1 MEAQSVKGGE
11 KFAFD
16 TNIFISR
23 PRTPLSPQLYF
34 SSIVLAELLAGAQD
48 RARIKE
54 LETWRHAAVRFDRFL
69 VPTGEDWWEAGKVL
83 QRLSQTS
90 KRENFGSTPKSSPEE
105 RGRLFNDCLLAV
117 SCRRARVVVVSDN
130 AKDFERLSAVCRVK
144 WQNGDDFFAQ
154 QSAN

>member
-1 MEAQSVKGGE
+1 MEAQPVKGGV

-23 PRTPLSPQLYF
+23 PRNLLSPRLYF
-34 SSIVLAELLAGAQD
+34 SSIVLAELLSGAQD

-54 LETWRHAAVRFDRFL
+54 LETWRYAAVRFDRFL

-83 QRLSQTS
+83 QRLSQTA

-117 SCRRARVVVVSDN
+117 SCRRAGVAVVSDN
-130 AKDFERLSAVCRVK
+130 AKDFERLSVACRVK
-144 WQNGDDFFAQ
+144 WQSGDEFFVDA
-154 QSAN
+154 SAN